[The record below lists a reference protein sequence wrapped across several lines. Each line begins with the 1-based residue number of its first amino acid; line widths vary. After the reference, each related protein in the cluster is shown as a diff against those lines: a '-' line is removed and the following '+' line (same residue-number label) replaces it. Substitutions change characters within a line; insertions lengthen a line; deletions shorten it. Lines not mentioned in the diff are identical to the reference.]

1 MEDKL
6 SSDNSAAKA
15 QIATKPGEKT
25 FFGQPLVLR
34 TLFMTEFWERFSY
47 YGMRAILL
55 FYMYDAV
62 AHGGLGMNVKLATA
76 IMAIYGS
83 LVYMTSII
91 GGFISDRITG
101 TAKAILYGGILIMIG
116 HIILAMPIGKG
127 ALFASIALIT
137 LGTGLLK
144 TNVSE
149 TVGSLYE
156 PGDLRRDSGY
166 SIFVIGINLGSLLAP
181 FLVSYIGQ
189 TYNYHVGFSLAT
201 LGMALGLIVY
211 IHHYQQ
217 LPASS
222 KMPTDPLTPSQRKKL
237 LTKVVIGIGSIAA
250 ALLILNAF
258 HVLTGNGI
266 VNTITIIGV
275 VLPIVYFIVMFRSA
289 KVTATEKRH
298 LHAYIYVFIAEV
310 VFCMVL
316 EQATVVLT
324 LFAQNQ
330 VQLNIAGFH
339 FQSGQFQSLNPLFI
353 IIYSPL
359 FALLWTRLGK
369 RQPTAATKFS
379 WSLIFTGI
387 AFMVMIL
394 PVWLHGTHTRVTF
407 LWLVLSWGIMEV
419 GELLM
424 SPIGLSVTSKLAPQA
439 FKSQMMSM
447 WFLGNAAAQ
456 AVNAQIM
463 PYFTPPNEIIY
474 FGLVG
479 GFTVVVGLLL
489 MLLIPKTNRLMA

>member
-6 SSDNSAAKA
+6 SSDNSVAKA

-127 ALFASIALIT
+127 ALFTSIALIT

-166 SIFVIGINLGSLLAP
+166 SIFVMGVNLGSLLAP

-189 TYNYHVGFSLAT
+189 TYNYHVGFSLAA

-237 LTKVVIGIGSIAA
+237 LTKVAIGVGSIAA

-275 VLPIVYFIVMFRSA
+275 VLPIVYFIVMFLSA
-289 KVTATEKRH
+289 KITATEKRH

-353 IIYSPL
+353 ISFIRHY
-359 FALLWTRLGK
+359 
-369 RQPTAATKFS
+369 
-379 WSLIFTGI
+379 
-387 AFMVMIL
+387 
-394 PVWLHGTHTRVTF
+394 LHCSGRV
-407 LWLVLSWGIMEV
+407 
-419 GELLM
+419 
-424 SPIGLSVTSKLAPQA
+424 
-439 FKSQMMSM
+439 
-447 WFLGNAAAQ
+447 
-456 AVNAQIM
+456 
-463 PYFTPPNEIIY
+463 
-474 FGLVG
+474 
-479 GFTVVVGLLL
+479 
-489 MLLIPKTNRLMA
+489 